1 MRPRASHAILVTA
14 ALVALIVLAA
24 HATNPV
30 LYAAEN
36 ISTAAHADP
45 STIERR
51 SPGDAA
57 AVIPLMDEL
66 LGGTGTLALT
76 IKVKDYESAER
87 DLARY
92 SELSGQFS
100 NLVVKL
106 DLSETDIGEFQRKTR
121 ENQEML
127 AALLNDSQRLDELQ
141 SLEIEV

>member
-51 SPGDAA
+51 S
-57 AVIPLMDEL
+57 
-66 LGGTGTLALT
+66 
-76 IKVKDYESAER
+76 
-87 DLARY
+87 
-92 SELSGQFS
+92 
-100 NLVVKL
+100 
-106 DLSETDIGEFQRKTR
+106 
-121 ENQEML
+121 
-127 AALLNDSQRLDELQ
+127 
-141 SLEIEV
+141 

>member
-66 LGGTGTLALT
+66 LSQTGTLTFT

-92 SELSGQFS
+92 
-100 NLVVKL
+100 
-106 DLSETDIGEFQRKTR
+106 
-121 ENQEML
+121 
-127 AALLNDSQRLDELQ
+127 
-141 SLEIEV
+141 

>member
-66 LGGTGTLALT
+66 L
-76 IKVKDYESAER
+76 
-87 DLARY
+87 
-92 SELSGQFS
+92 
-100 NLVVKL
+100 
-106 DLSETDIGEFQRKTR
+106 
-121 ENQEML
+121 
-127 AALLNDSQRLDELQ
+127 
-141 SLEIEV
+141 